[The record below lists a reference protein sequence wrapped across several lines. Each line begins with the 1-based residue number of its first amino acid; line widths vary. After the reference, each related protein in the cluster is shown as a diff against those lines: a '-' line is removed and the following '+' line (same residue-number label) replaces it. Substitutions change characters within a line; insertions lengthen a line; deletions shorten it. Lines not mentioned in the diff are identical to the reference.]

1 MPEARRETIHRMT
14 RRCDGW
20 DYLQRAIYQ
29 VTLVQADRARSLLG
43 RLVIDDPKAP
53 PEAVT
58 ARIEPSELG
67 VAILAH
73 WKRLGDFTPEIKPL
87 FCQLMPDHLHA
98 ILEVTRPMAKPL
110 GNAIGGFKTG
120 CEKIYRELALS
131 AQNKA
136 LSAQDKE
143 LAPSARNKGGEGWA
157 AAVGETGGGW
167 ACCEPEARVSG
178 GGRACCE
185 PEARVSGDGRACCE
199 PEAPCSVP
207 EARASGVSGGSRLWA
222 PGFQDSI
229 LFRAGQLDA
238 MFNYLRDNPRR
249 LAVKRLY
256 PSLFR
261 VVGALRRPL
270 PGLGGV
276 GAFAALGNRFL
287 LDRPL
292 VQVQVS
298 RRDFAYRR
306 EPKRGGGLKI
316 VRDAAGVPAV
326 AAESAAFVAKSEA
339 LLARARQ
346 GAALLSPCVSEGERE
361 IARRA
366 FAEGLPLVVLR
377 NKGFAPLEKPGGRH
391 FDACAA
397 GRLLMLAPAAWPHV
411 PGEKPMTRRD
421 ALVLNRLAQCIA
433 EGGRGPGAC
442 APGTEQGAPGTEQGA
457 APITY
462 RGVTFAE
469 VDDWARAAVN
479 LAPEPGARPGPQA
492 RVCLASER
500 RVCSA
505 PEAPCPVPEAP
516 CPAPEAPCPVPEA
529 PCSVPEAPCS
539 VPEAPCPVPE
549 AQASGNGREKREA
562 FR

>member
-1 MPEARRETIHRMT
+1 MPEARRETVHRMT

-20 DYLQRAIYQ
+20 DYRQRAIYQ
-29 VTLVQADRARSLLG
+29 VTLVQADRARPLLG

-58 ARIEPSELG
+58 ARVEPSELG
-67 VAILAH
+67 AAILAH

-120 CEKIYRELALS
+120 CEKICRELAPSAQNKAPS

-136 LSAQDKE
+136 LSAQDK
-143 LAPSARNKGGEGWA
+143 APPERN
-157 AAVGETGGGW
+157 
-167 ACCEPEARVSG
+167 R
-178 GGRACCE
+178 RA
-185 PEARVSGDGRACCE
+185 
-199 PEAPCSVP
+199 CSVP
-207 EARASGVSGGSRLWA
+207 EARASGAPRLWA
-222 PGFQDSI
+222 AGFQDSI

-249 LAVKRLY
+249 LAVKRLF
-256 PSLFR
+256 PDLFR
-261 VVGALRRPL
+261 AVAALRRPL
-270 PGLGGV
+270 PSLGVV

-306 EPKRGGGLKI
+306 EPKAGGGLKI
-316 VRDAAGVPAV
+316 ARDAAGEPLV
-326 AAESAAFVAKSEA
+326 AQESAAFAAKAEA

-421 ALVLNRLAQCIA
+421 ALALNRLAQALA

-457 APITY
+457 PGTEQGAAPIAY

-479 LAPEPGARPGPQA
+479 LAPRPRA
-492 RVCLASER
+492 
-500 RVCSA
+500 
-505 PEAPCPVPEAP
+505 CPVPEAR
-516 CPAPEAPCPVPEA
+516 
-529 PCSVPEAPCS
+529 
-539 VPEAPCPVPE
+539 
-549 AQASGNGREKREA
+549 ASGNGRERRAE
-562 FR
+562 RLCHG

>member
-1 MPEARRETIHRMT
+1 MPEARRETVHRMT

-20 DYLQRAIYQ
+20 DYRQRAIYQ
-29 VTLVQADRARSLLG
+29 VTLVQADRARPLLG
-43 RLVIDDPKAP
+43 RLAIDDPKAP

-58 ARIEPSELG
+58 ARVEPSELG
-67 VAILAH
+67 AAILAH

-136 LSAQDKE
+136 LSAQDK
-143 LAPSARNKGGEGWA
+143 APSAQDKALSERNRWA
-157 AAVGETGGGW
+157 
-167 ACCEPEARVSG
+167 
-178 GGRACCE
+178 
-185 PEARVSGDGRACCE
+185 
-199 PEAPCSVP
+199 CSVP
-207 EARASGVSGGSRLWA
+207 EARASGAPRLWA
-222 PGFQDSI
+222 AGFQDSI

-249 LAVKRLY
+249 LAVKRLF
-256 PSLFR
+256 PDLFR
-261 VVGALRRPL
+261 AVAALRRPL
-270 PGLGGV
+270 PSLGVV

-306 EPKRGGGLKI
+306 EPKAGGGLKI
-316 VRDAAGVPAV
+316 ARDAAGEPLV
-326 AAESAAFVAKSEA
+326 AQESAAFAAKAEA

-421 ALVLNRLAQCIA
+421 ALALNRLAQALA

-457 APITY
+457 PGTEQGVAPIAY

-479 LAPEPGARPGPQA
+479 LAPRPCA
-492 RVCLASER
+492 Y
-500 RVCSA
+500 
-505 PEAPCPVPEAP
+505 PVPEAR
-516 CPAPEAPCPVPEA
+516 
-529 PCSVPEAPCS
+529 
-539 VPEAPCPVPE
+539 
-549 AQASGNGREKREA
+549 ASERALCDCAR
-562 FR
+562 

>member
-1 MPEARRETIHRMT
+1 MPEARRETVHRMT

-20 DYLQRAIYQ
+20 DYRQRAIYQ
-29 VTLVQADRARSLLG
+29 VTLVQADRARPLLG

-58 ARIEPSELG
+58 ARVEPSELG

-131 AQNKA
+131 AQDKA
-136 LSAQDKE
+136 PSAQDK
-143 LAPSARNKGGEGWA
+143 APSAKRKLNGAWA
-157 AAVGETGGGW
+157 AGGGL
-167 ACCEPEARVSG
+167 
-178 GGRACCE
+178 
-185 PEARVSGDGRACCE
+185 ACCE

-207 EARASGVSGGSRLWA
+207 EARASGVSGAPRLWA
-222 PGFQDSI
+222 AGFQDSI

-249 LAVKRLY
+249 LAVKRLF
-256 PSLFR
+256 PDLFR
-261 VVGALRRPL
+261 AVAALRRPL
-270 PGLGGV
+270 PSLGVV

-306 EPKRGGGLKI
+306 EPKAGGGLKI
-316 VRDAAGVPAV
+316 ARDAAGEPLV
-326 AAESAAFVAKSEA
+326 AQESAAFTAKAEA
-339 LLARARQ
+339 LLTRARQ

-377 NKGFAPLEKPGGRH
+377 NKGFAPLEKPSGRH

-421 ALVLNRLAQCIA
+421 ALALNRLAQALA
-433 EGGRGPGAC
+433 EAGRGTGA
-442 APGTEQGAPGTEQGA
+442 GAPGTEQGV
-457 APITY
+457 APIAY

-479 LAPEPGARPGPQA
+479 LAPRPRA
-492 RVCLASER
+492 Y
-500 RVCSA
+500 
-505 PEAPCPVPEAP
+505 PVPEAR
-516 CPAPEAPCPVPEA
+516 
-529 PCSVPEAPCS
+529 
-539 VPEAPCPVPE
+539 
-549 AQASGNGREKREA
+549 ASGRALCDCAR
-562 FR
+562 

>member
-1 MPEARRETIHRMT
+1 MAEVRRETVHRMT

-20 DYLQRAIYQ
+20 DYRQRAIYQ
-29 VTLVQADRARSLLG
+29 ITLVQADRRRPALG
-43 RLVIDDPKAP
+43 RLVIDNPKAP

-58 ARIEPSELG
+58 ARIEPSALG
-67 VAILAH
+67 AAILAH

-98 ILEVTRPMAKPL
+98 ILDVTRPLAKPL

-131 AQNKA
+131 ARDRA
-136 LSAQDKE
+136 VAERAATSV
-143 LAPSARNKGGEGWA
+143 GGEKGA
-157 AAVGETGGGW
+157 SSSVSVGEIGGGQ
-167 ACCEPEARVSG
+167 
-178 GGRACCE
+178 
-185 PEARVSGDGRACCE
+185 
-199 PEAPCSVP
+199 PCSVP
-207 EARASGVSGGSRLWA
+207 EAQASGVSRLWA

-256 PSLFR
+256 PDLFR
-261 VVGALRRPL
+261 AVGALRRPL
-270 PGLGGV
+270 PGLGGE
-276 GAFAALGNRFL
+276 GTFTALGNRFL

-292 VQVQVS
+292 AQVQVS

-326 AAESAAFVAKSEA
+326 AVESAAFTAKCEA

-346 GAALLSPCVSEGERE
+346 GAVLLSPCVSEGESE

-366 FAEGLPLVVLR
+366 FAEGLPLVALR
-377 NKGFAPLEKPGGRH
+377 NKGFAPLEKPSGRS
-391 FDACAA
+391 FDACAD

-421 ALVLNRLAQCIA
+421 ALVLNRLAQCLA
-433 EGGRGPGAC
+433 EGQPNARAFGTGQEGRAVDSGQGARNGGDAC
-442 APGTEQGAPGTEQGA
+442 AGQGA
-457 APITY
+457 AKINY

-479 LAPEPGARPGPQA
+479 LAPQA
-492 RVCLASER
+492 S
-500 RVCSA
+500 
-505 PEAPCPVPEAP
+505 
-516 CPAPEAPCPVPEA
+516 
-529 PCSVPEAPCS
+529 CSVLEART
-539 VPEAPCPVPE
+539 
-549 AQASGNGREKREA
+549 SGIGREKKEVSR
-562 FR
+562 

>member
-1 MPEARRETIHRMT
+1 MPEARRETVHRMT

-20 DYLQRAIYQ
+20 DYRQRAIYQ
-29 VTLVQADRARSLLG
+29 VTLVQADRARPLLG

-58 ARIEPSELG
+58 ARVEPSELG
-67 VAILAH
+67 AAILAH

-131 AQNKA
+131 AQDKA
-136 LSAQDKE
+136 PSAQDK
-143 LAPSARNKGGEGWA
+143 APSAKRKLNGAWA
-157 AAVGETGGGW
+157 AGGGL
-167 ACCEPEARVSG
+167 
-178 GGRACCE
+178 
-185 PEARVSGDGRACCE
+185 ACCE

-207 EARASGVSGGSRLWA
+207 EARASGVSGAPRLWA
-222 PGFQDSI
+222 AGFQDSI

-249 LAVKRLY
+249 LAVKRLF
-256 PSLFR
+256 PDLFR
-261 VVGALRRPL
+261 AVAALRRPL
-270 PGLGGV
+270 PSLGVV

-306 EPKRGGGLKI
+306 EPKAGGGLKI
-316 VRDAAGVPAV
+316 ARDAAGEPLV
-326 AAESAAFVAKSEA
+326 AQESAAFTAKAEA

-421 ALVLNRLAQCIA
+421 ALALNRLAQALA
-433 EGGRGPGAC
+433 EGGTGNGGLRPRHRTGLPRHRTRRPRHRTGRGPNRLSWRDVR
-442 APGTEQGAPGTEQGA
+442 
-457 APITY
+457 
-462 RGVTFAE
+462 RG
-469 VDDWARAAVN
+469 R
-479 LAPEPGARPGPQA
+479 
-492 RVCLASER
+492 
-500 RVCSA
+500 
-505 PEAPCPVPEAP
+505 
-516 CPAPEAPCPVPEA
+516 
-529 PCSVPEAPCS
+529 
-539 VPEAPCPVPE
+539 
-549 AQASGNGREKREA
+549 
-562 FR
+562 

>member
-1 MPEARRETIHRMT
+1 MPEARRETVHRMT

-20 DYLQRAIYQ
+20 DYRQRAIYQ
-29 VTLVQADRARSLLG
+29 VTLVQADRARPLLG

-58 ARIEPSELG
+58 ARVEPSELG
-67 VAILAH
+67 AAILAH

-131 AQNKA
+131 ERNKA
-136 LSAQDKE
+136 LSAQDK
-143 LAPSARNKGGEGWA
+143 APPERN
-157 AAVGETGGGW
+157 
-167 ACCEPEARVSG
+167 R
-178 GGRACCE
+178 RA
-185 PEARVSGDGRACCE
+185 
-199 PEAPCSVP
+199 CSVP
-207 EARASGVSGGSRLWA
+207 EARASGAPRLWA
-222 PGFQDSI
+222 AGFQDSI

-249 LAVKRLY
+249 LAVKRLF
-256 PSLFR
+256 PDLFR
-261 VVGALRRPL
+261 AVAALRRPL
-270 PGLGGV
+270 PSLGVV

-306 EPKRGGGLKI
+306 EPKAGGGLKI
-316 VRDAAGVPAV
+316 ARDAAGEPLV
-326 AAESAAFVAKSEA
+326 AQESAAFTAKAEA

-346 GAALLSPCVSEGERE
+346 GAVLLSPCVSEGERE

-366 FAEGLPLVVLR
+366 FAEGLPLVILR

-421 ALVLNRLAQCIA
+421 ALALNRLAQALA

-442 APGTEQGAPGTEQGA
+442 VPGTEQGAPGTEQGV
-457 APITY
+457 APIAY

-492 RVCLASER
+492 RVCFASER

-505 PEAPCPVPEAP
+505 PKAPCP
-516 CPAPEAPCPVPEA
+516 
-529 PCSVPEAPCS
+529 

-549 AQASGNGREKREA
+549 AQASGNGREKREV
-562 FR
+562 FDG

>member
-1 MPEARRETIHRMT
+1 MPEARRETVHRMT

-20 DYLQRAIYQ
+20 DYRQRAIYQ
-29 VTLVQADRARSLLG
+29 VTLVQADRARPLLG
-43 RLVIDDPKAP
+43 RLAIDDPKAP

-58 ARIEPSELG
+58 ARVEPSELG
-67 VAILAH
+67 AAILAH

-120 CEKIYRELALS
+120 CERIYRELALS
-131 AQNKA
+131 AQNKT
-136 LSAQDKE
+136 LSAQDK
-143 LAPSARNKGGEGWA
+143 APSAKRELNGAWA
-157 AAVGETGGGW
+157 A
-167 ACCEPEARVSG
+167 G
-178 GGRACCE
+178 GGRA
-185 PEARVSGDGRACCE
+185 
-199 PEAPCSVP
+199 CSVP
-207 EARASGVSGGSRLWA
+207 EARASGAPRLWA
-222 PGFQDSI
+222 AGFQDSI

-249 LAVKRLY
+249 LAVKRLF
-256 PSLFR
+256 PDLFR
-261 VVGALRRPL
+261 AVAALRRPL
-270 PGLGGV
+270 PSLGVV

-306 EPKRGGGLKI
+306 EPKAGGGLKI
-316 VRDAAGVPAV
+316 ARDVAGEPLV
-326 AAESAAFVAKSEA
+326 AQESAAFTAKAEA

-397 GRLLMLAPAAWPHV
+397 GRFLMLAPAAWPHV

-421 ALVLNRLAQCIA
+421 ALALNRLAQALA
-433 EGGRGPGAC
+433 EGGPGAC
-442 APGTEQGAPGTEQGA
+442 APGTEQGV
-457 APITY
+457 APIAY

-479 LAPEPGARPGPQA
+479 LAPRPRA
-492 RVCLASER
+492 Y
-500 RVCSA
+500 
-505 PEAPCPVPEAP
+505 PVPEAR
-516 CPAPEAPCPVPEA
+516 
-529 PCSVPEAPCS
+529 
-539 VPEAPCPVPE
+539 
-549 AQASGNGREKREA
+549 ASGNGRERRAE
-562 FR
+562 RLCHG

>member
-1 MPEARRETIHRMT
+1 MPEARRETIHCMT

-20 DYLQRAIYQ
+20 DYRQRAIYQ
-29 VTLVQADRARSLLG
+29 VTLVQADRARPLLG

-58 ARIEPSELG
+58 ACVEPSELG

-136 LSAQDKE
+136 LSAQDKAPPAKRE
-143 LAPSARNKGGEGWA
+143 LNGAWA
-157 AAVGETGGGW
+157 AGGGQAW
-167 ACCEPEARVSG
+167 
-178 GGRACCE
+178 
-185 PEARVSGDGRACCE
+185 
-199 PEAPCSVP
+199 SVP
-207 EARASGVSGGSRLWA
+207 EARASVAPRLWA
-222 PGFQDSI
+222 AGFQDSI

-249 LAVKRLY
+249 LAVKRLF
-256 PSLFR
+256 PDLFR
-261 VVGALRRPL
+261 AVAALRRPL
-270 PGLGGV
+270 PSLGVV

-306 EPKRGGGLKI
+306 EPKAGGGLKI
-316 VRDAAGVPAV
+316 ARDAAGEPLV
-326 AAESAAFVAKSEA
+326 AQESAAFAAKAEA

-421 ALVLNRLAQCIA
+421 ALALNRLAQALA

-457 APITY
+457 PDTEQGVAPIAY

-479 LAPEPGARPGPQA
+479 LAPRPRA
-492 RVCLASER
+492 Y
-500 RVCSA
+500 
-505 PEAPCPVPEAP
+505 PVPEAR
-516 CPAPEAPCPVPEA
+516 
-529 PCSVPEAPCS
+529 
-539 VPEAPCPVPE
+539 
-549 AQASGNGREKREA
+549 ASGNDRERRAE
-562 FR
+562 RLCHG

>member
-1 MPEARRETIHRMT
+1 MGEARRETIHRMT

-20 DYLQRAIYQ
+20 DYRQRAIYQ
-29 VTLVQADRARSLLG
+29 VTLVQADRARPLLG
-43 RLVIDDPKAP
+43 RLVIDEPKAP

-58 ARIEPSELG
+58 ARVEPSELG
-67 VAILAH
+67 AAILAH

-98 ILEVTRPMAKPL
+98 ILEVMRRPMAKPL

-131 AQNKA
+131 ERNKALLAQNKA
-136 LSAQDKE
+136 LSE
-143 LAPSARNKGGEGWA
+143 RN
-157 AAVGETGGGW
+157 
-167 ACCEPEARVSG
+167 R
-178 GGRACCE
+178 RA
-185 PEARVSGDGRACCE
+185 
-199 PEAPCSVP
+199 CSVP
-207 EARASGVSGGSRLWA
+207 EARASGAPRLWA
-222 PGFQDSI
+222 AGFQDSI

-249 LAVKRLY
+249 LAVKRLF
-256 PSLFR
+256 PDLFR
-261 VVGALRRPL
+261 AVAALRRPL
-270 PGLGGV
+270 PSLGVV

-306 EPKRGGGLKI
+306 EPKAGGGLKI
-316 VRDAAGVPAV
+316 ARDAAGEPLV
-326 AAESAAFVAKSEA
+326 AQESAAFTAKAEA

-397 GRLLMLAPAAWPHV
+397 GRLLMLAPAAWPHM

-421 ALVLNRLAQCIA
+421 ALALNRLAQALA
-433 EGGRGPGAC
+433 EGGPGAC
-442 APGTEQGAPGTEQGA
+442 APGTEQGV
-457 APITY
+457 APIAY

-479 LAPEPGARPGPQA
+479 LAPRPRA
-492 RVCLASER
+492 
-500 RVCSA
+500 
-505 PEAPCPVPEAP
+505 CPVPEA
-516 CPAPEAPCPVPEA
+516 CAYPVPEA
-529 PCSVPEAPCS
+529 HA
-539 VPEAPCPVPE
+539 CPVSE
-549 AQASGNGREKREA
+549 ARASGNGRERRAE
-562 FR
+562 RLCHG

>member
-20 DYLQRAIYQ
+20 DYRQRAIYQ

-58 ARIEPSELG
+58 ARVEPSELG
-67 VAILAH
+67 AAILAH

-98 ILEVTRPMAKPL
+98 ILEVTRPMVKPL

-136 LSAQDKE
+136 LSAQDK
-143 LAPSARNKGGEGWA
+143 APSAKRELNGAWA
-157 AAVGETGGGW
+157 A
-167 ACCEPEARVSG
+167 G
-178 GGRACCE
+178 GGRA
-185 PEARVSGDGRACCE
+185 
-199 PEAPCSVP
+199 CSVP
-207 EARASGVSGGSRLWA
+207 EARASGAPRLWA
-222 PGFQDSI
+222 AGFQDSI

-249 LAVKRLY
+249 LAVKRLF
-256 PSLFR
+256 PDLFR
-261 VVGALRRPL
+261 AVAALRRPL
-270 PGLGGV
+270 PSLGVV

-316 VRDAAGVPAV
+316 TRDTAGVPAV
-326 AAESAAFVAKSEA
+326 ATGNAAFAAKSEA

-346 GAALLSPCVSEGERE
+346 GAVLLSPCVSEGERE

-366 FAEGLPLVVLR
+366 FAESLPLVVLR
-377 NKGFAPLEKPGGRH
+377 NKGFAPLEKPGGWY
-391 FDACAA
+391 FDACAD

-421 ALVLNRLAQCIA
+421 ALALNRLAQA
-433 EGGRGPGAC
+433 LVEGGRGPGAC

-457 APITY
+457 APIAY

-479 LAPEPGARPGPQA
+479 LAPRPRA
-492 RVCLASER
+492 Y
-500 RVCSA
+500 
-505 PEAPCPVPEAP
+505 PVPEAR
-516 CPAPEAPCPVPEA
+516 
-529 PCSVPEAPCS
+529 
-539 VPEAPCPVPE
+539 
-549 AQASGNGREKREA
+549 ASERALCDCAR
-562 FR
+562 

>member
-1 MPEARRETIHRMT
+1 MSEARRETVHRMT

-20 DYLQRAIYQ
+20 DYRQRAIYQ
-29 VTLVQADRARSLLG
+29 VTLVQADRARPLLG

-58 ARIEPSELG
+58 ARVEPSELG

-73 WKRLGDFTPEIKPL
+73 WKRLGVFTPEIKPL

-131 AQNKA
+131 AQDKA
-136 LSAQDKE
+136 PSAQDK
-143 LAPSARNKGGEGWA
+143 APSAKRKLNGAWA
-157 AAVGETGGGW
+157 AGGGL
-167 ACCEPEARVSG
+167 
-178 GGRACCE
+178 
-185 PEARVSGDGRACCE
+185 ACCE

-207 EARASGVSGGSRLWA
+207 EARASGVSGAPRLWA
-222 PGFQDSI
+222 AGFQDSI

-249 LAVKRLY
+249 LAVKRLF
-256 PSLFR
+256 PDLFR
-261 VVGALRRPL
+261 AVAALRRPL
-270 PGLGGV
+270 PSLGVV

-298 RRDFAYRR
+298 RRDFSYRR
-306 EPKRGGGLKI
+306 EPKAGGGFKI
-316 VRDAAGVPAV
+316 ARDAAGEPLV
-326 AAESAAFVAKSEA
+326 AQESAAFTAKAEA

-421 ALVLNRLAQCIA
+421 ALALNRLAQALA

-442 APGTEQGAPGTEQGA
+442 APGTEQGSPGTEQGAPGTEQGV
-457 APITY
+457 APIAY
-462 RGVTFAE
+462 RGVTFDE
-469 VDDWARAAVN
+469 VDDWARAAAGAAGRPP
-479 LAPEPGARPGPQA
+479 APPARRTSAQA
-492 RVCLASER
+492 R
-500 RVCSA
+500 
-505 PEAPCPVPEAP
+505 
-516 CPAPEAPCPVPEA
+516 
-529 PCSVPEAPCS
+529 
-539 VPEAPCPVPE
+539 
-549 AQASGNGREKREA
+549 GR
-562 FR
+562 

>member
-1 MPEARRETIHRMT
+1 MPEARRETVHRMT

-20 DYLQRAIYQ
+20 DYRQRAIYQ

-43 RLVIDDPKAP
+43 RLVINDPKAP

-58 ARIEPSELG
+58 ARVEPSELG
-67 VAILAH
+67 AAILAH

-120 CEKIYRELALS
+120 CEKICRELVLS

-136 LSAQDKE
+136 LSAQDK
-143 LAPSARNKGGEGWA
+143 APPERN
-157 AAVGETGGGW
+157 
-167 ACCEPEARVSG
+167 R
-178 GGRACCE
+178 RA
-185 PEARVSGDGRACCE
+185 
-199 PEAPCSVP
+199 CSVP
-207 EARASGVSGGSRLWA
+207 EARASGAPRLWA
-222 PGFQDSI
+222 AGFQDSI

-249 LAVKRLY
+249 LAVKRLF
-256 PSLFR
+256 PDLFR
-261 VVGALRRPL
+261 AVTALRRPL
-270 PGLGGV
+270 PSLGV
-276 GAFAALGNRFL
+276 IGAFAALGNRFL

-306 EPKRGGGLKI
+306 EPKAGGGLKI
-316 VRDAAGVPAV
+316 ARDAVGEPLV
-326 AAESAAFVAKSEA
+326 AQECAAFTAKAEA

-421 ALVLNRLAQCIA
+421 ALALNRLAQA
-433 EGGRGPGAC
+433 LVEGAPKARAFGTGQGASRAATGTGASRGSKPGARD
-442 APGTEQGAPGTEQGA
+442 GAPGSAVALDSTMALGGV

-479 LAPEPGARPGPQA
+479 LAPRPRA
-492 RVCLASER
+492 Y
-500 RVCSA
+500 
-505 PEAPCPVPEAP
+505 PVPEAR
-516 CPAPEAPCPVPEA
+516 
-529 PCSVPEAPCS
+529 
-539 VPEAPCPVPE
+539 
-549 AQASGNGREKREA
+549 ASERALCDCAR
-562 FR
+562 

>member
-1 MPEARRETIHRMT
+1 MPEARRETVRRMT

-20 DYLQRAIYQ
+20 DYRQRAISQ
-29 VTLVQADRARSLLG
+29 VTLVQADRVRPLLG

-58 ARIEPSELG
+58 ARVEPSELG
-67 VAILAH
+67 AAILAH

-136 LSAQDKE
+136 LSERNRRACSAPEAQASGVSR
-143 LAPSARNKGGEGWA
+143 LWA
-157 AAVGETGGGW
+157 AGG
-167 ACCEPEARVSG
+167 
-178 GGRACCE
+178 
-185 PEARVSGDGRACCE
+185 GRACCE

-207 EARASGVSGGSRLWA
+207 EARASGVSGAPRLWA
-222 PGFQDSI
+222 AGFQDSI
-229 LFRAGQLDA
+229 LFRAGQLGA

-249 LAVKRLY
+249 LAVKRLF
-256 PSLFR
+256 PDLFR
-261 VVGALRRPL
+261 AVAALRRPL
-270 PGLGGV
+270 PSLGVV

-306 EPKRGGGLKI
+306 EPKAGGGLKI
-316 VRDAAGVPAV
+316 ARDAAGEPLV
-326 AAESAAFVAKSEA
+326 AQESAAFTAKAEA

-377 NKGFAPLEKPGGRH
+377 NKGFAPLEKPSGRH

-397 GRLLMLAPAAWPHV
+397 GRLLMLAPAVWPHV

-421 ALVLNRLAQCIA
+421 ALALNRLAQALA
-433 EGGRGPGAC
+433 EGGRG
-442 APGTEQGAPGTEQGA
+442 
-457 APITY
+457 
-462 RGVTFAE
+462 
-469 VDDWARAAVN
+469 
-479 LAPEPGARPGPQA
+479 LAPSAQNKAPPAQNRAWPQSPIA
-492 RVCLASER
+492 A
-500 RVCSA
+500 
-505 PEAPCPVPEAP
+505 
-516 CPAPEAPCPVPEA
+516 
-529 PCSVPEAPCS
+529 
-539 VPEAPCPVPE
+539 
-549 AQASGNGREKREA
+549 
-562 FR
+562 

>member
-1 MPEARRETIHRMT
+1 MPEARRETVHRMT

-20 DYLQRAIYQ
+20 DYRQRAIYQ
-29 VTLVQADRARSLLG
+29 VTLVQADRARPLLG
-43 RLVIDDPKAP
+43 RLAIDDPAAP

-58 ARIEPSELG
+58 ARVEPSELG
-67 VAILAH
+67 AAILAH

-131 AQNKA
+131 AQDKA
-136 LSAQDKE
+136 PPE
-143 LAPSARNKGGEGWA
+143 RN
-157 AAVGETGGGW
+157 
-167 ACCEPEARVSG
+167 R
-178 GGRACCE
+178 RA
-185 PEARVSGDGRACCE
+185 
-199 PEAPCSVP
+199 CSVP
-207 EARASGVSGGSRLWA
+207 EARASGASRLWA

-238 MFNYLRDNPRR
+238 MFNYLHDNPRR
-249 LAVKRLY
+249 LAVKRLF
-256 PSLFR
+256 PDLFR
-261 VVGALRRPL
+261 AVAALRRPL
-270 PGLGGV
+270 PSLGVV

-306 EPKRGGGLKI
+306 EPKAGGGLKI
-316 VRDAAGVPAV
+316 ARDAAGEPLV
-326 AAESAAFVAKSEA
+326 AQESAAFAAKAEA

-421 ALVLNRLAQCIA
+421 ALALNRLAQALA
-433 EGGRGPGAC
+433 EGGPGAC

-457 APITY
+457 APIAY

-479 LAPEPGARPGPQA
+479 LAPRPRA
-492 RVCLASER
+492 
-500 RVCSA
+500 
-505 PEAPCPVPEAP
+505 CPVPEAR
-516 CPAPEAPCPVPEA
+516 
-529 PCSVPEAPCS
+529 
-539 VPEAPCPVPE
+539 
-549 AQASGNGREKREA
+549 ASGNGRERRAE
-562 FR
+562 RLCHG

>member
-1 MPEARRETIHRMT
+1 MPEARRETVHRMT

-20 DYLQRAIYQ
+20 DYRQRAIYQ
-29 VTLVQADRARSLLG
+29 VTLVQADRARPLLG
-43 RLVIDDPKAP
+43 RLVINDPKAP

-73 WKRLGDFTPEIKPL
+73 WKRLGDFTPEIKPF

-131 AQNKA
+131 AQDKA
-136 LSAQDKE
+136 LSAQDK
-143 LAPSARNKGGEGWA
+143 APPERN
-157 AAVGETGGGW
+157 
-167 ACCEPEARVSG
+167 R
-178 GGRACCE
+178 RACL
-185 PEARVSGDGRACCE
+185 
-199 PEAPCSVP
+199 VP
-207 EARASGVSGGSRLWA
+207 EARASGAPRLWA
-222 PGFQDSI
+222 AGFQDSI

-249 LAVKRLY
+249 LAVKRLF
-256 PSLFR
+256 PDLFR
-261 VVGALRRPL
+261 AVAALRRPL
-270 PGLGGV
+270 PSLGVV

-306 EPKRGGGLKI
+306 EPKAGGGLKI
-316 VRDAAGVPAV
+316 ARDAVGEPLV
-326 AAESAAFVAKSEA
+326 AQENAAFAAKAEA

-421 ALVLNRLAQCIA
+421 ALALNRLAQALA

-457 APITY
+457 PDTEQGVAPIAY

-479 LAPEPGARPGPQA
+479 LAPRPCA
-492 RVCLASER
+492 Y
-500 RVCSA
+500 
-505 PEAPCPVPEAP
+505 PVPEAR
-516 CPAPEAPCPVPEA
+516 
-529 PCSVPEAPCS
+529 
-539 VPEAPCPVPE
+539 
-549 AQASGNGREKREA
+549 ASGNDRERRAE
-562 FR
+562 RLCHG

>member
-1 MPEARRETIHRMT
+1 MPEARRETVHRMT

-20 DYLQRAIYQ
+20 DYRQRAIYQ

-58 ARIEPSELG
+58 ARVEPSELG

-73 WKRLGDFTPEIKPL
+73 WKRLGDFTPEIKQL

-136 LSAQDKE
+136 LSVQDKAPSAQDKAPPAKRE
-143 LAPSARNKGGEGWA
+143 LNGAWA
-157 AAVGETGGGW
+157 A
-167 ACCEPEARVSG
+167 G
-178 GGRACCE
+178 GGRA
-185 PEARVSGDGRACCE
+185 
-199 PEAPCSVP
+199 CSVP
-207 EARASGVSGGSRLWA
+207 EARASGAPRLWA
-222 PGFQDSI
+222 AGFQDSI

-249 LAVKRLY
+249 LAVKRLF
-256 PSLFR
+256 PDLFR
-261 VVGALRRPL
+261 AVAALRRPL
-270 PGLGGV
+270 PSLGVV

-306 EPKRGGGLKI
+306 EPKAGGGLKI
-316 VRDAAGVPAV
+316 ARDAEGEPLV
-326 AAESAAFVAKSEA
+326 AQESAAFAAKAEA

-421 ALVLNRLAQCIA
+421 ALALNRLAQA
-433 EGGRGPGAC
+433 LVEGGRGPGAC
-442 APGTEQGAPGTEQGA
+442 APGTEQGAPDTEQGV
-457 APITY
+457 APIAY

-479 LAPEPGARPGPQA
+479 LAPRPRAR
-492 RVCLASER
+492 
-500 RVCSA
+500 
-505 PEAPCPVPEAP
+505 PVPEAR
-516 CPAPEAPCPVPEA
+516 A
-529 PCSVPEAPCS
+529 CSVPEAR
-539 VPEAPCPVPE
+539 
-549 AQASGNGREKREA
+549 ASGNDRERRAE
-562 FR
+562 RLCHG

>member
-1 MPEARRETIHRMT
+1 MPEARRETVRRMT

-20 DYLQRAIYQ
+20 DYRQRAIYQ
-29 VTLVQADRARSLLG
+29 VTLVQADRVRPLLG

-58 ARIEPSELG
+58 ARVEPSELG
-67 VAILAH
+67 AAILAH

-136 LSAQDKE
+136 LSERNRRAC
-143 LAPSARNKGGEGWA
+143 SA
-157 AAVGETGGGW
+157 
-167 ACCEPEARVSG
+167 PEAQ
-178 GGRACCE
+178 
-185 PEARVSGDGRACCE
+185 
-199 PEAPCSVP
+199 
-207 EARASGVSGGSRLWA
+207 ASGVSRLWA
-222 PGFQDSI
+222 AGFQDSI
-229 LFRAGQLDA
+229 LFRAGQLGA

-249 LAVKRLY
+249 LAVKRLF
-256 PSLFR
+256 PDLFR
-261 VVGALRRPL
+261 AVAALRRPL
-270 PGLGGV
+270 PSLGVV

-306 EPKRGGGLKI
+306 EPKAGGGLKI
-316 VRDAAGVPAV
+316 ARDAAGEPLV
-326 AAESAAFVAKSEA
+326 AQESAAFTAKAEA

-377 NKGFAPLEKPGGRH
+377 NKGFAPLEKPSGRH

-397 GRLLMLAPAAWPHV
+397 GRLLMLAPAVWPHV

-421 ALVLNRLAQCIA
+421 ALALNRLAQALA
-433 EGGRGPGAC
+433 EGGRG
-442 APGTEQGAPGTEQGA
+442 
-457 APITY
+457 
-462 RGVTFAE
+462 
-469 VDDWARAAVN
+469 
-479 LAPEPGARPGPQA
+479 LAPSAQNKAPPAQNRAWPQSPIA
-492 RVCLASER
+492 A
-500 RVCSA
+500 
-505 PEAPCPVPEAP
+505 
-516 CPAPEAPCPVPEA
+516 
-529 PCSVPEAPCS
+529 
-539 VPEAPCPVPE
+539 
-549 AQASGNGREKREA
+549 
-562 FR
+562 

>member
-20 DYLQRAIYQ
+20 NYRQRAIYQ
-29 VTLVQADRARSLLG
+29 VTLVQADRRQPALG

-58 ARIEPSELG
+58 ARVEPSELG
-67 VAILAH
+67 AAILAH

-98 ILEVTRPMAKPL
+98 ILEVTRPMVKPL

-120 CEKIYRELALS
+120 CERIYRELALS
-131 AQNKA
+131 AQN
-136 LSAQDKE
+136 
-143 LAPSARNKGGEGWA
+143 R
-157 AAVGETGGGW
+157 AV
-167 ACCEPEARVSG
+167 G
-178 GGRACCE
+178 GGRACL
-185 PEARVSGDGRACCE
+185 
-199 PEAPCSVP
+199 VP
-207 EARASGVSGGSRLWA
+207 EARASGTPRLWA
-222 PGFQDSI
+222 AGFQDSI

-256 PSLFR
+256 PNLFR
-261 VVGALRRPL
+261 AVGALRRPL

-306 EPKRGGGLKI
+306 EPKAGGGLKI
-316 VRDAAGVPAV
+316 ARDAVGEPLV
-326 AAESAAFVAKSEA
+326 AQESAAFAAKAEA

-346 GAALLSPCVSEGERE
+346 GAVLLSPCVSDGERE

-366 FAEGLPLVVLR
+366 FAESLPLVVLR
-377 NKGFAPLEKPGGRH
+377 NKGFAPLEKPGGRY
-391 FDACAA
+391 FDACAD

-411 PGEKPMTRRD
+411 LGEKPMTRRD
-421 ALVLNRLAQCIA
+421 ALALNRLAQALA
-433 EGGRGPGAC
+433 EGAPKARAFGTGQGASRAATGTGASRGSKPGARD
-442 APGTEQGAPGTEQGA
+442 GAPGSAVALDSTMALGGA
-457 APITY
+457 AKISY

-479 LAPEPGARPGPQA
+479 LAPRPCA
-492 RVCLASER
+492 Y
-500 RVCSA
+500 
-505 PEAPCPVPEAP
+505 PVPEAR
-516 CPAPEAPCPVPEA
+516 
-529 PCSVPEAPCS
+529 
-539 VPEAPCPVPE
+539 
-549 AQASGNGREKREA
+549 ASERALCDCAR
-562 FR
+562 

>member
-1 MPEARRETIHRMT
+1 MPEARRETVHRMT

-20 DYLQRAIYQ
+20 DYRQRAIYQ
-29 VTLVQADRARSLLG
+29 VTLVQADRARPLLG

-58 ARIEPSELG
+58 ARVEPSELG
-67 VAILAH
+67 AAILAH

-131 AQNKA
+131 ERNKA
-136 LSAQDKE
+136 LSAQDK
-143 LAPSARNKGGEGWA
+143 APSERNRQA
-157 AAVGETGGGW
+157 
-167 ACCEPEARVSG
+167 
-178 GGRACCE
+178 
-185 PEARVSGDGRACCE
+185 
-199 PEAPCSVP
+199 CSVP
-207 EARASGVSGGSRLWA
+207 EARASGAPRLWA

-249 LAVKRLY
+249 LAVKRLF
-256 PSLFR
+256 PDLFR
-261 VVGALRRPL
+261 AVAALRRPL
-270 PGLGGV
+270 PSLGVV

-306 EPKRGGGLKI
+306 EPKAGGGLKI
-316 VRDAAGVPAV
+316 ARDAAGVPAV

-411 PGEKPMTRRD
+411 LGEKPMTRRD
-421 ALVLNRLAQCIA
+421 ALVLNRLAQALA
-433 EGGRGPGAC
+433 EGAPKARAFGTGQGASRAATGTGASRGSKPGARD
-442 APGTEQGAPGTEQGA
+442 GAPGSAVALDSTMALGGA
-457 APITY
+457 AKISY

-479 LAPEPGARPGPQA
+479 LAPRPCACP
-492 RVCLASER
+492 
-500 RVCSA
+500 A
-505 PEAPCPVPEAP
+505 PEARVCPVPEAR
-516 CPAPEAPCPVPEA
+516 
-529 PCSVPEAPCS
+529 
-539 VPEAPCPVPE
+539 
-549 AQASGNGREKREA
+549 ASGNGGERRAERLCHG
-562 FR
+562 

>member
-20 DYLQRAIYQ
+20 DYRQRAIYQ
-29 VTLVQADRARSLLG
+29 VTLVQVDRARPLLG

-58 ARIEPSELG
+58 ARVEPSELG
-67 VAILAH
+67 AAILAH

-131 AQNKA
+131 ERNKA
-136 LSAQDKE
+136 LSAQDK
-143 LAPSARNKGGEGWA
+143 APPERN
-157 AAVGETGGGW
+157 
-167 ACCEPEARVSG
+167 R
-178 GGRACCE
+178 RACL
-185 PEARVSGDGRACCE
+185 
-199 PEAPCSVP
+199 VP
-207 EARASGVSGGSRLWA
+207 EARASGAPRLWA
-222 PGFQDSI
+222 AGFQDSI

-249 LAVKRLY
+249 LAVKRLF
-256 PSLFR
+256 PDLFR
-261 VVGALRRPL
+261 AVAALRRPL
-270 PGLGGV
+270 PSLGVV

-306 EPKRGGGLKI
+306 EPKAGGGLKI
-316 VRDAAGVPAV
+316 ARDAAGEPLV
-326 AAESAAFVAKSEA
+326 AQESAAFAAKAEA

-346 GAALLSPCVSEGERE
+346 GAVLLSPCVSEGERE

-421 ALVLNRLAQCIA
+421 ALALNRLAQALA

-457 APITY
+457 APIAY

-479 LAPEPGARPGPQA
+479 LAPRPRA
-492 RVCLASER
+492 Y
-500 RVCSA
+500 
-505 PEAPCPVPEAP
+505 PVPEAR
-516 CPAPEAPCPVPEA
+516 
-529 PCSVPEAPCS
+529 
-539 VPEAPCPVPE
+539 
-549 AQASGNGREKREA
+549 ASGNGRERRAERLCHA
-562 FR
+562 

>member
-20 DYLQRAIYQ
+20 NYRQRAIYQ
-29 VTLVQADRARSLLG
+29 VTLVQADRRQPALG
-43 RLVIDDPKAP
+43 RLVIDDPTAP
-53 PEAVT
+53 PDAVT
-58 ARIEPSELG
+58 ARVEPSELG
-67 VAILAH
+67 AAILAH

-98 ILEVTRPMAKPL
+98 ILEVTRPMGKPL

-136 LSAQDKE
+136 LSAQDKAPPAKCE
-143 LAPSARNKGGEGWA
+143 LNGAWA
-157 AAVGETGGGW
+157 A
-167 ACCEPEARVSG
+167 G
-178 GGRACCE
+178 GGRA
-185 PEARVSGDGRACCE
+185 
-199 PEAPCSVP
+199 CSVP
-207 EARASGVSGGSRLWA
+207 EARASGTPRLWA
-222 PGFQDSI
+222 AGFQDSI

-249 LAVKRLY
+249 LAVKRLF
-256 PSLFR
+256 PDLFR
-261 VVGALRRPL
+261 AVAALRRPL
-270 PGLGGV
+270 PLLGVV

-306 EPKRGGGLKI
+306 EPKAGGGLKI
-316 VRDAAGVPAV
+316 ARDAAGEPLV
-326 AAESAAFVAKSEA
+326 AQESAAFTAKAEA

-421 ALVLNRLAQCIA
+421 ALALNRLAQALA

-442 APGTEQGAPGTEQGA
+442 APGTERGAPDTEQGV
-457 APITY
+457 APIAY

-479 LAPEPGARPGPQA
+479 LAPRPCA
-492 RVCLASER
+492 Y
-500 RVCSA
+500 
-505 PEAPCPVPEAP
+505 PVPEAR
-516 CPAPEAPCPVPEA
+516 
-529 PCSVPEAPCS
+529 
-539 VPEAPCPVPE
+539 
-549 AQASGNGREKREA
+549 ASERALCDCAR
-562 FR
+562 

>member
-1 MPEARRETIHRMT
+1 MLPPGWHHDDDTGALMRDVVHRMG
-14 RRCDGW
+14 RRCRNW
-20 DYLQRAIYQ
+20 DYCGKGTYQ
-29 VTLVQADRARSLLG
+29 ITMTLADRKSCALG
-43 RLVIDDPKAP
+43 RLGHDARKGAFVALSALGREI
-53 PEAVT
+53 EALMW
-58 ARIEPSELG
+58 RM
-67 VAILAH
+67 
-73 WKRLGDFTPEIKPL
+73 GDFTPEIKPL

-131 AQNKA
+131 AQ
-136 LSAQDKE
+136 DK
-143 LAPSARNKGGEGWA
+143 APSAKRELNGAWA
-157 AAVGETGGGW
+157 A
-167 ACCEPEARVSG
+167 G
-178 GGRACCE
+178 GGRA
-185 PEARVSGDGRACCE
+185 
-199 PEAPCSVP
+199 CSVP
-207 EARASGVSGGSRLWA
+207 EARASGVPRLWA
-222 PGFQDSI
+222 AGFQDSI

-249 LAVKRLY
+249 LAVKRLF
-256 PSLFR
+256 PDLFR
-261 VVGALRRPL
+261 AVAALRRPL
-270 PGLGGV
+270 PSLGVV

-306 EPKRGGGLKI
+306 EPKAGGGLKI
-316 VRDAAGVPAV
+316 ARDAAGEPLV
-326 AAESAAFVAKSEA
+326 AQESAAFTAKAEA

-411 PGEKPMTRRD
+411 PVEKPMTRRD
-421 ALVLNRLAQCIA
+421 ALALNRLAQALA

-442 APGTEQGAPGTEQGA
+442 APGTEQGAPGTEQDA
-457 APITY
+457 ASIAY

-479 LAPEPGARPGPQA
+479 LAPRPRA
-492 RVCLASER
+492 Y
-500 RVCSA
+500 
-505 PEAPCPVPEAP
+505 PVPEAR
-516 CPAPEAPCPVPEA
+516 
-529 PCSVPEAPCS
+529 
-539 VPEAPCPVPE
+539 
-549 AQASGNGREKREA
+549 ASERALCDCAR
-562 FR
+562 

>member
-1 MPEARRETIHRMT
+1 MPEARRETVHRMT

-20 DYLQRAIYQ
+20 DYRQRAIYQ
-29 VTLVQADRARSLLG
+29 VTLVQADRARPLLG

-58 ARIEPSELG
+58 ARVEPSELG

-131 AQNKA
+131 ERNKA
-136 LSAQDKE
+136 LSAQDK
-143 LAPSARNKGGEGWA
+143 APPERN
-157 AAVGETGGGW
+157 
-167 ACCEPEARVSG
+167 R
-178 GGRACCE
+178 RACL
-185 PEARVSGDGRACCE
+185 
-199 PEAPCSVP
+199 VP
-207 EARASGVSGGSRLWA
+207 EARASGAPRLWA
-222 PGFQDSI
+222 AGFQDSI

-249 LAVKRLY
+249 LAVKRLF
-256 PSLFR
+256 PDLFR
-261 VVGALRRPL
+261 AVAAQRRPL
-270 PGLGGV
+270 PSLGVV

-306 EPKRGGGLKI
+306 EPKAGGGLKI
-316 VRDAAGVPAV
+316 ARDAAGEPLV
-326 AAESAAFVAKSEA
+326 AQESAAFAAKAEA

-421 ALVLNRLAQCIA
+421 ALALNRLAQALA

-457 APITY
+457 PGTEQGVAPIAY

-479 LAPEPGARPGPQA
+479 LAPRPCA
-492 RVCLASER
+492 Y
-500 RVCSA
+500 
-505 PEAPCPVPEAP
+505 PVPEAR
-516 CPAPEAPCPVPEA
+516 
-529 PCSVPEAPCS
+529 
-539 VPEAPCPVPE
+539 
-549 AQASGNGREKREA
+549 ASGNGRERRAE
-562 FR
+562 RLCHG

>member
-1 MPEARRETIHRMT
+1 MAEVRCETVHRMT

-20 DYLQRAIYQ
+20 DYRQRAIYQ
-29 VTLVQADRARSLLG
+29 ITLVQADRRRPLLG
-43 RLVIDDPKAP
+43 RLEIDDPKAP
-53 PEAVT
+53 PEAVA
-58 ARIEPSELG
+58 ARVEPSELG
-67 VAILAH
+67 AAILAH
-73 WKRLGDFTPEIKPL
+73 WNRLGDFTPEIKPL
-87 FCQLMPDHLHA
+87 FGQLMPDHLHA

-120 CEKIYRELALS
+120 CEKINRELALS
-131 AQNKA
+131 AQNRELA
-136 LSAQDKE
+136 LSAQNRE

-157 AAVGETGGGW
+157 AAVGETGGGR

-178 GGRACCE
+178 G
-185 PEARVSGDGRACCE
+185 GRACCE

-249 LAVKRLY
+249 LAVKRLF
-256 PSLFR
+256 PDLFR
-261 VVGALRRPL
+261 AVAALRRPL
-270 PGLGGV
+270 PSLGVV

-306 EPKRGGGLKI
+306 EPKAGGGLKI
-316 VRDAAGVPAV
+316 ARDAAGEPLV
-326 AAESAAFVAKSEA
+326 AQESAAFTAKAEA

-346 GAALLSPCVSEGERE
+346 GAVLLSPCVSEGERE

-421 ALVLNRLAQCIA
+421 ALALNRLAQA
-433 EGGRGPGAC
+433 LVEGGRGPGAC

-457 APITY
+457 PGTEQGVAPIAY

-479 LAPEPGARPGPQA
+479 LAPRPRA
-492 RVCLASER
+492 Y
-500 RVCSA
+500 
-505 PEAPCPVPEAP
+505 PVPEAR
-516 CPAPEAPCPVPEA
+516 
-529 PCSVPEAPCS
+529 
-539 VPEAPCPVPE
+539 
-549 AQASGNGREKREA
+549 ASGNGRERRAER
-562 FR
+562 FCHG